1 MQIIKIILAII
12 LFVALQ
18 GLLSNYIEEFK
29 RLDLPLI
36 LIVYLSLKRNPMQGT
51 LVGATTGYL
60 YDLIAGVGLLG
71 ASSFTKTIIGF
82 TTATIN
88 VRFAID
94 NKLTRLIVM
103 VIASIVN
110 VMLFIGLHYVFNSLP
125 EGLNLREIIKLT
137 VWQAAGNLIISF
149 LLFPVFDKIFA
160 HNPYSVSTGAGN
172 W

>member
-1 MQIIKIILAII
+1 MQIIKIIVAII
-12 LFVALQ
+12 VFVGLQ

-29 RLDLPLI
+29 RLDLTLI

-51 LVGATTGYL
+51 IVGAAAGYA

-71 ASSFTKTIIGF
+71 ASGFTKTLIGF
-82 TTATIN
+82 ITATIN

-94 NKLTRLIVM
+94 NKLTRLIII

-125 EGLNLREIIKLT
+125 EGLNLREIVKLT
-137 VWQAAGNLIISF
+137 AWQAAGNLIIGF
-149 LLFPVFDKIFA
+149 LLFPIFDRIFVQ
-160 HNPYSVSTGAGN
+160 NSYSASTRAGG

>member
-1 MQIIKIILAII
+1 MQIIKIIVAII
-12 LFVALQ
+12 LFVGLQ

-29 RLDLPLI
+29 RLDLTLI

-51 LVGATTGYL
+51 IVGATAGYA

-71 ASSFTKTIIGF
+71 ASSFTKTLIGF
-82 TTATIN
+82 ITATVN

-94 NKLTRLIVM
+94 NKLTRLIIT

-125 EGLNLREIIKLT
+125 EGLNLREIVKLT
-137 VWQAAGNLIISF
+137 AWQAAGNLIISF
-149 LLFPVFDKIFA
+149 LLFPIFDRIFVQSS
-160 HNPYSVSTGAGN
+160 YSASTRAGS